1 MPPSVSHFL
10 KPSGL
15 SRLPA
20 WKNPQ
25 MTPQRALRSPPSI
38 GSKPPCVRGASVD
51 PSNPCTAW
59 SLPPLSPPSAIESST
74 VYFVVRR
81 AVLARIHYVDA
92 VELIVDSK
100 SLSMYS
106 DAVAVSMTSGTP
118 MPRNLDSSATRC
130 RLCEAIPSNA
140 FGRRS

>member
-1 MPPSVSHFL
+1 
-10 KPSGL
+10 
-15 SRLPA
+15 
-20 WKNPQ
+20 
-25 MTPQRALRSPPSI
+25 
-38 GSKPPCVRGASVD
+38 
-51 PSNPCTAW
+51 
-59 SLPPLSPPSAIESST
+59 

-118 MPRNLDSSATRC
+118 MHRNLDSSATRC